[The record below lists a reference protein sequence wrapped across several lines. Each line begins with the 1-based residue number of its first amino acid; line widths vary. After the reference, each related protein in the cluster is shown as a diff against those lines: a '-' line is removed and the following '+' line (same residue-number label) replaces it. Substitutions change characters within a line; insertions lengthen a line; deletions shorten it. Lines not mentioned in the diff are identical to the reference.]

1 MCYDDNY
8 DHKDNDDDD
17 YHDDTGGDDYDNYDD
32 DNDDDDRDND
42 DDDDQGGR
50 VGSGSVE
57 LGWRD
62 LRPGTVGKWEDTGS
76 RYVFIVLFYFQFSI
90 VMCHIFNCH
99 MSHFNCHLSH
109 GNSRQVGG
117 YPVTMHHFICHLS
130 RFPYCHNFPCH
141 CQYF

>member
-17 YHDDTGGDDYDNYDD
+17 DHDDEGGDDYDNADEIDD
-32 DNDDDDRDND
+32 DDDDRDD
-42 DDDDQGGR
+42 DDDDGQGGR

-76 RYVFIVLFYFQFSI
+76 RCVIVTFS
-90 VMCHIFNCH
+90 MSSDTFSSLNCH
-99 MSHFNCHLSH
+99 MSHFPFFTFSLS
-109 GNSRQVGG
+109 
-117 YPVTMHHFICHLS
+117 YVTFQLS
-130 RFPYCHNFPCH
+130 PIIRKQSASGKIPD
-141 CQYF
+141 